1 MQFHHTKI
9 HKKNSTIP
17 HRNFT
22 TKISKNVFVGIP
34 ALVLSCPTSSGG
46 IGNDKID
53 LRPGK
58 LVHYRQHQQ
67 ARVVEASHNEI
78 HLRSDKPTH
87 PRAGHHFHHRCTRER
102 GRWPRWRRRRRRQR
116 PHGSGSRLP
125 PPGSGGSTLLTIVV
139 AFPSH
144 DCCRKVTSPVVL
156 QPSSGGARIS
166 AKDIQSWKK
175 ILQNSKNWTSKI

>member
-102 GRWPRWRRRRRRQR
+102 GRWPRWRRRRRQR
-116 PHGSGSRLP
+116 PHGSGSGLP

-139 AFPSH
+139 VFPSH
-144 DCCRKVTSPVVL
+144 DYCRKVTSPVVL

-166 AKDIQSWKK
+166 AKGIQSW
-175 ILQNSKNWTSKI
+175 